1 METAATASTE
11 NASTMR
17 REIDRLKADLER
29 LRSDF
34 AGLTDDAVHTAR
46 TGAAQAKERVA
57 EGARVAAAKGR
68 ESVEA
73 IEDQVAAH
81 PFMSLAA
88 ALAVGLAVGVALSR
102 KD

>member
-1 METAATASTE
+1 MESAATTSE
-11 NASTMR
+11 NTSAMR

-34 AGLTDDAVHTAR
+34 SGLTEDAVHTAR
-46 TGAAQAKERVA
+46 TGAAQAKERLS
-57 EGARVAAAKGR
+57 EGARAAAAKSR

-73 IEDQVAAH
+73 IEEQVAAH
-81 PFMSLAA
+81 PFMLIAA
-88 ALAVGLAVGVALSR
+88 AGAIGLVVGVAISR